1 MNILVSREVAGTIPN
16 FVSYMKGKGLPR
28 MAVENYKNGFIG
40 FLRNYFLSANPAKSG
55 YCYYRIPADKNVWMV
70 SYRMYPRSQSVV
82 ITGIALRELM
92 DGGQSQEGG
101 GYVARLTEEDFT
113 RMVKKAVRTVLET
126 LERSN
131 KNVINEEYVHPSAKP
146 IKMGEWEEIDS
157 LPLDTILHGF
167 EDKGYVRPECLF
179 INKEKNEGFGL
190 YSRTDN
196 NKYFYLKLVPD
207 ENYVM
212 TYVPVKRSD
221 VPKVILSDFPQY
233 LRRTWERI
241 RPIIEKER

>member
-113 RMVKKAVRTVLET
+113 RMVKKALMTVIT
-126 LERSN
+126 
-131 KNVINEEYVHPSAKP
+131 EEYSFPTNLTPGDVM
-146 IKMGEWEEIDS
+146 I
-157 LPLDTILHGF
+157 
-167 EDKGYVRPECLF
+167 
-179 INKEKNEGFGL
+179 GFGKILTKIDKSGILTHAEMNELIHLGL
-190 YSRTDN
+190 YFN
-196 NKYFYLKLVPD
+196 
-207 ENYVM
+207 
-212 TYVPVKRSD
+212 
-221 VPKVILSDFPQY
+221 PQY
-233 LRRTWERI
+233 SCGYFDKKKRI
-241 RPIIEKER
+241 SPHRFQQDTCSEH

>member
-40 FLRNYFLSANPAKSG
+40 FLRNYFLSANPTKSG

-82 ITGIALRELM
+82 ITGIALRELL
-92 DGGQSQEGG
+92 GTGQSQEGRG
-101 GYVARLTEEDFT
+101 HVSRLTEEDFT

-126 LERSN
+126 LGRGN

-157 LPLDTILHGF
+157 LPLDTILTGF

-179 INKEKNEGFGL
+179 VNKEKNEGFGL
-190 YSRTDN
+190 YSRADN
-196 NKYFYLKLVPD
+196 NKYFYIKLVPD
-207 ENYVM
+207 ENNVM

-221 VPKVILSDFPQY
+221 VPKVILSDFPRY
-233 LRRTWERI
+233 LRRVWERI